1 MSLRHEQRVRLLY
14 KTILRLHRGL
24 FFVLLLLENL
34 LIMIV
39 PGLPAEI
46 QPLGNSYA
54 KDEFKRHKTCNEAEA
69 QVFLIEWTNYA
80 IQLSHQLGLGIKGRP
95 KEKVG
100 EYLPVNKLDDLRE
113 EQVVQLYELM
123 KAATGQAVDESTEQ
137 KKKR

>member
-1 MSLRHEQRVRLLY
+1 MYLV
-14 KTILRLHRGL
+14 
-24 FFVLLLLENL
+24 
-34 LIMIV
+34 
-39 PGLPAEI
+39 GLPAEI

-54 KDEFKRHKTCNEAEA
+54 KDEFKRHKTCNPAEA

-80 IQLSHQLGLGIKGRP
+80 VQLSHQLGLGIKGRP

-123 KAATGQAVDESTEQ
+123 KAATGEMEDEKSKNSSEKT
-137 KKKR
+137 KS

>member
-1 MSLRHEQRVRLLY
+1 MRHEQRVRLLY

-24 FFVLLLLENL
+24 PVE
-34 LIMIV
+34 M
-39 PGLPAEI
+39 

-54 KDEFKRHKTCNEAEA
+54 KDEFKRHKTCNPAEA

-80 IQLSHQLGLGIKGRP
+80 VQLSHQLGVKGRP

-100 EYLPVNKLDDLRE
+100 EYLPVNKLDDLRG

-123 KAATGQAVDESTEQ
+123 KAATGQEEDEHLDKS
-137 KKKR
+137 KR

>member
-1 MSLRHEQRVRLLY
+1 MTLRHDQRVRLLY

-24 FFVLLLLENL
+24 PVEL
-34 LIMIV
+34 
-39 PGLPAEI
+39 

-54 KDEFKRHKTCNEAEA
+54 KDEFKRHKTCNPAEA
-69 QVFLIEWTNYA
+69 QVFLVEWTNYA
-80 IQLSHQLGLGIKGRP
+80 VQLSHQLGLGIKGRP

-123 KAATGQAVDESTEQ
+123 KAATGETDDKNSKEQ
-137 KKKR
+137 PDGTKS